1 MTLTT
6 YDRPQYKKFLNRR
19 KNFSIFF
26 PAVSGVAFPEKTNPA
41 EAGFVNK
48 SDWKA
53 NLVSNHLLRLRA
65 LGAIF
70 DFKAYGLTFSQS
82 LETIANNG

>member
-1 MTLTT
+1 M
-6 YDRPQYKKFLNRR
+6 
-19 KNFSIFF
+19 
-26 PAVSGVAFPEKTNPA
+26 AVAEKTNPA

-48 SDWKA
+48 SDWMA
-53 NLVSNHLLRLRA
+53 NLVSYHLLCLRT